1 MSDETLIYDT
11 NVKTDTTYVV
21 SDIGIGES
29 RFYQVV
35 VEDVFGLQ
43 SVSNIE
49 NTTSLIGTY
58 KVIVMLSQPNDTCYV
73 YDSLPDS
80 IWLFQLTSY

>member
-1 MSDETLIYDT
+1 MSDETLVYET
-11 NVKTDTTYVV
+11 NVKTDITYVV
-21 SDIGIGES
+21 TDIGIGES

-49 NTTSLIGTY
+49 NTTSLIWLG
-58 KVIVMLSQPNDTCYV
+58 KHHNDFIC
-73 YDSLPDS
+73 SNE
-80 IWLFQLTSY
+80 